1 MKDSLLKKILL
12 MILFLAFASTGW
24 TGGVIPAGR
33 LEFDFLYDQ
42 YERIDAL
49 SRDYF
54 DYQLGPYS
62 TDHQSLAFGP
72 FNYLASNDNERLHL
86 FSFAGEDFR
95 SAKNTRGVGYETF
108 RGGLAARPHQNVF
121 VYGNFLLDER
131 QADDPTYTGKKYR
144 GLAGGVEEA
153 FAHVTLGGFQFTA
166 GRFASFWGPRNSLF
180 LSARNRLDGFG
191 YTWRWGRIALS
202 YRLAK
207 LDGLN
212 PDADSV
218 SQFENRYFAAHR
230 LDVHLTNWLRV
241 GGFEGVV
248 FGGPGRQIELNYLNP
263 LIFFHSSQLNENV
276 NDNTFMGF
284 DWTVKPVEGMK
295 LYGQLVVDDL
305 QVDNSAQGDQEPNQY
320 GLLFGG
326 YYADVLPRCD
336 IEAEYSRVANW
347 TFNQPLERN
356 RVVVQ
361 NDVLIGGALGNDYDL
376 MTLEL
381 RRWLRTDISAN
392 LHFGYLRQGEGSVTA
407 EWTAPWLLVTGEY
420 DEAFPTGV
428 VEKTLSVAGS
438 VQGFVLD
445 HFYIDATI
453 GIDKITNYLNAN
465 GDNRDVLFFQ
475 LRLSAF
481 VDGAVDVTP

>member
-1 MKDSLLKKILL
+1 MKNSLLKKFLL
-12 MILFLAFASTGW
+12 IILFLTFVSSGW

-33 LEFDFLYDQ
+33 INYDLLYDQ

-54 DYQLGPYS
+54 DYQLGPYT
-62 TDHQSLAFGP
+62 TDHPTLKPQP
-72 FNYLASNDNERLHL
+72 FSYLSPGSNKRLHF
-86 FSFAGEDFR
+86 FSFAAEDFR
-95 SAKNTRGVGYETF
+95 SAKGSRGVGYETF
-108 RGGLAARPHQNVF
+108 RGGLTAQPHEKVF

-153 FAHVTLGGFQFTA
+153 FAHITLGGFQITA
-166 GRFASFWGPRNSLF
+166 GRFASFWGARNSLI

-212 PDADSV
+212 PDTDSV

-230 LDVHLTNWLRV
+230 LDVHITDWLRV
-241 GGFEGVV
+241 AAFEGVV

-284 DWTVKPVEGMK
+284 DCTVKPIEGLK
-295 LYGQLVVDDL
+295 LYGQLVVDDF
-305 QVDNSAQGDQEPNQY
+305 QVDNSAQGDQEPSQF
-320 GLLFGG
+320 GLLLGG
-326 YYADVLPRCD
+326 YYADVVPQFDLKV
-336 IEAEYSRVANW
+336 EYSRITNW

-376 MTLEL
+376 ISLAVK
-381 RRWLRTDISAN
+381 RWFRSDLAAN
-392 LHFGYLRQGEGSVTA
+392 LHLGYLRQGEGSVTA
-407 EWTAPWLLVTGEY
+407 EWTAPWLLVTGTY
-420 DEAFPTGV
+420 DERFPTGV
-428 VEKTLSVAGS
+428 VEKTFSFAGS
-438 VQGFVLD
+438 VQGFMLN
-445 HFYIDATI
+445 HFYVDATV
-453 GIDKITNYLNAN
+453 GVDKITNYLNTD
-465 GDNRDVLFFQ
+465 GDDRNLPFLQV
-475 LRLSAF
+475 RLSAF
-481 VDGAVDVTP
+481 VDGAIDVAP